1 MQAVYCLDCARSI
14 RVSDVAQIG
23 DPVFCPHCASEFEVI
38 DLDPIDIEWSNS
50 ASNPGDGDQYADYVD
65 EDIAWSEQDLLD
77 GDADEEMEEDMDD
90 DDWSHLIAKRQ
101 RVHQLEERE
110 AAKRPTISPE
120 QARAQ
125 LLAKRQS
132 AQTQSSYDQRRQ
144 QRDSA
149 DW

>member
-14 RVSDVAQIG
+14 QVSDVVQIG
-23 DPVFCPHCASEFEVI
+23 DPVFCPHCTSEFEVI
-38 DLDPIDIEWSNS
+38 DLDPIDIEWSNGGP
-50 ASNPGDGDQYADYVD
+50 AGEDDQYADND
-65 EDIAWSEQDLLD
+65 DQAWSDD
-77 GDADEEMEEDMDD
+77 DMDDDDMDDDMDDDID

-101 RVHQLEERE
+101 RVHDLEERE
-110 AAKRPTISPE
+110 AAKRPSISPE

-144 QRDSA
+144 QRDSV